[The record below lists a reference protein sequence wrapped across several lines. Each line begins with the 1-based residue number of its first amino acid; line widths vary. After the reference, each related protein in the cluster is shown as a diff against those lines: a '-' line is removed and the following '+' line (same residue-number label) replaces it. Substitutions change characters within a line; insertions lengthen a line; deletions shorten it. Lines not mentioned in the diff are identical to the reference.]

1 MTHPLPAS
9 GGSYTREADG
19 ALSPVPHEPAPN
31 EDRPGPAPVKPA
43 VKRPVKEA

>member
-19 ALSPVPHEPAPN
+19 TLSPATR